1 MGVGSASLIISDKK
15 LYKILFLITH
25 KTMALPKPKVTNQ
38 AAPNSASALQ

>member
-15 LYKILFLITH
+15 LYKIFFLITH
-25 KTMALPKPKVTNQ
+25 KTMALPKLKVTNQ